1 MNDRVAIIEYHEGTE
16 KIVNFKPATDDIS
29 ILEYVKKTFGPLY
42 KIKHVRIC
50 RVEAKY
56 DNQVPIDNWL
66 LTTKRLAT

>member
-1 MNDRVAIIEYHEGTE
+1 MIHFIFE
-16 KIVNFKPATDDIS
+16 I
-29 ILEYVKKTFGPLY
+29 Y